1 MRTEDLL
8 FSENRWSN
16 AACKGYAIKACQAL
30 SYTEEQIAELLKMLD
45 CMFSNHTIEEA
56 EELYREY

>member
-8 FSENRWSN
+8 FGGDRWSN

-30 SYTEEQIAELLKMLD
+30 SYTDEQTAEFLKMLD
-45 CMFSNHTIEEA
+45 CMFSNYTVDEA
-56 EELYREY
+56 EETYREF